1 MLVDELLGVGLGVT
15 ERVDELEMDGV
26 SEAVL
31 VVLWEGVAEADATLE
46 RLGVDEGE
54 SGRGEGRRV
63 GARGVS
69 RRLV

>member
-31 VVLWEGVAEADATLE
+31 VVLREGVAEADATLE

-54 SGRGEGRRV
+54 GRRV